1 MQVEIMKQREAQNNG
16 QAMER
21 PQTGGGKKN
30 KKKAKN
36 DADVKAMDEFEQ
48 QSKNVEEEIK

>member
-1 MQVEIMKQREAQNNG
+1 
-16 QAMER
+16 MER

-48 QSKNVEEEIK
+48 